1 MARRAPAVERAVAV
15 LNHLAAHS
23 DDKLTLSEIARDL
36 QLNKA
41 TLHAILNALA
51 DAGYLVRDPARKS
64 YGLGPALIAVG
75 NASAASSTSVDY
87 ALPEMQA
94 LTDELGLDCVASAAI
109 HDEIVILART
119 GTPRPFGVH
128 VLPGQRLPLR
138 PPIGTVFV
146 AWSPEEDVEHWLSL
160 LGSAAGP
167 KELERHRKSLASVA
181 ARGYS
186 VGLEGGGR
194 AARSAE
200 GRALTL
206 QESIRGLRTE
216 EYAPLQLDSDT
227 TYRANHIGAPVF
239 GPEGEVE
246 IALFVIGFPGPITGR
261 DIDRIADKLKGAAER
276 VTKGIHGRSPD
287 S

>member
-1 MARRAPAVERAVAV
+1 VARRAPAVERTIAV
-15 LNHLAAHS
+15 LNHLAAHP
-23 DDKLTLSEIARDL
+23 DEKLTLSELSRDL

-41 TLHAILNALA
+41 TLHAILNGLA
-51 DAGYLVRDPARKS
+51 EAGYLVRDPARKS

-75 NASAASSTSVDY
+75 NASAASFASVDY

-94 LTDELGLDCVASAAI
+94 LTDELGLDCVASAVI

-128 VLPGQRLPLR
+128 VLPGQRLPLV

-160 LGSAAGP
+160 LGSSAGRTAT
-167 KELERHRKSLASVA
+167 ERHRKSLASVA

-194 AARSAE
+194 ASRSTE
-200 GRALTL
+200 GRTLTL
-206 QESIRGLRTE
+206 QESIQGLKTE
-216 EYAPLQLDSDT
+216 EYAPLQLDAGA

-239 GPEGEVE
+239 GPEGDVE
-246 IALFVIGFPGPITGR
+246 IALFIIGFPGPITGK
-261 DIDRIADKLKGAAER
+261 DIDRIADKLKAAAER
-276 VTKGIHGRSPD
+276 VTKGIHGRSPGG
-287 S
+287 